1 MTITIT
7 TDNDGYRCD
16 LRVMHGR
23 EGIDTIYRAQQIIA
37 EALKAEFGLA
47 ECCQCE
53 PLAPGRVSLCQAVA
67 SVGDAPPAAPV
78 CNGLCAEVCPECYPT
93 AAPVESGN
101 YIGDRPWPR
110 PSEEA
115 G

>member
-1 MTITIT
+1 MTITIA

-23 EGIDTIYRAQQIIA
+23 EGIDTMYRAQQIIA
-37 EALKAEFGLA
+37 EALKAELGLA

-53 PLAPGRVSLCQAVA
+53 PLAPGRVSLCNVCGVRVA
-67 SVGDAPPAAPV
+67 SCLDPAIDRHD
-78 CNGLCAEVCPECYPT
+78 

-101 YIGDRPWPR
+101 YIGDRPW
-110 PSEEA
+110 SS
-115 G
+115 GDKT